1 MRKKFVARNPEYNR
15 LEGLENLILPLVIQK
30 IWSMMSDS
38 HHGMDIKHQKV
49 D

>member
-15 LEGLENLILPLVIQK
+15 PEGLENLISPIAIQK

-38 HHGMDIKHQKV
+38 HRGMDIKHQKV